1 MLRTGIRALEA
12 CGRWRVARRCIPP
25 CTKREQVSTMSTCMY
40 ACADLCGCAR
50 ASALPTHRSLAQAP
64 QHPPPSEDSLFSL
77 PPKQKFKSKG
87 VLLHSRAAQQR
98 LAEQRAAGAIDS
110 TVCKHQRPGGGLA
123 RVAVSGQGAC
133 DAFLQC
139 TVGRRAP
146 SPRCAAGA
154 GRQRGAS
161 GREHFARGA
170 VDRNAAGGCKYRV
183 LRRRRAVAAR
193 RA

>member
-1 MLRTGIRALEA
+1 MLRTGIRALES

-64 QHPPPSEDSLFSL
+64 QHPPPSEDSLLVCLQNKNSNRREFDSIR
-77 PPKQKFKSKG
+77 
-87 VLLHSRAAQQR
+87 RAAQQR

-133 DAFLQC
+133 DAFLQYA
-139 TVGRRAP
+139 VGRRAP

-170 VDRNAAGGCKYRV
+170 LDRGAAGGCKCCV